1 VSDEVRRERPDV
13 NNRHLLPYGVG
24 GDYVGA
30 RRTRRAFRLLVFAC
44 IGFTFSLYY
53 VERYLRYELNEVH
66 YRMALTLEDDS
77 QRAILR
83 NVVRRDSEA
92 REVPTAKYVEAL
104 AYIEED
110 DLVLERYAEAV
121 KLAPDKGSLLIVYGC
136 KLFQQRQYQDARQIF
151 REATLK
157 ATRNAL
163 PEYLQAAAIAAA
175 SESEDDFR
183 TALALLG
190 RANDSGEPAVFP
202 QPQWHES
209 LPKRGN
215 WYEMLQRRLSDEAC
229 APLYYLK
236 NVVIKRA
243 GAALEQGDF
252 QAWDGWLLQL
262 QQMGDRLLEAG
273 PEDGNGVGTSPA
285 LCGLQVQKDALLMRI
300 ALRERRGAETA
311 ELATRK
317 GKVEAAIARV
327 QQFEAERENFVAA
340 AEGHV
345 TRPLG
350 LAAQGMMLLGLAVC
364 VGWVMSRIF
373 RTDKNARTLRQ
384 PRGAIYLLGGWL
396 LLVSLLLLVTGGTE
410 IGKIQTGAHAA
421 WYVSVSAMLLY
432 ALLFPVVL
440 LPAPEKVCQ
449 SYLEGPEYAER
460 LREAG
465 RRRRKAWVSL
475 SGRYINIVLGS
486 YVMLLAVYF
495 IGFRI
500 FTGLYPTDV
509 KLLTSGVELREI
521 VLFNDLYQVLSS

>member
-1 VSDEVRRERPDV
+1 MSDESRGERPDV

-44 IGFTFSLYY
+44 VGFTFSLYY

-136 KLFQQRQYQDARQIF
+136 KLFQQRQYQDARQTF

-163 PEYLQAAAIAAA
+163 SKYLQAAAIAAS

-183 TALALLG
+183 TALALIG

-202 QPQWHES
+202 QPLWHES

-229 APLYYLK
+229 APLYYLR
-236 NVVIKRA
+236 NVVVKRA

-262 QQMGDRLLEAG
+262 QQMGDRLLQAG
-273 PEDGNGVGTSPA
+273 PEVESGVGTSPA

-300 ALRERRGAETA
+300 ALRERRGAETDA
-311 ELATRK
+311 LVARK
-317 GKVEAAIARV
+317 EKVEAAIARI
-327 QQFEAERENFVAA
+327 QQFEGERESLVAA

-350 LAAQGMMLLGLAVC
+350 LASQGMLLLGLAVC

-384 PRGAIYLLGGWL
+384 PRVALYLLGGWL
-396 LLVSLLLLVTGGTE
+396 LLVSLLLLSSGATE
-410 IGKIQTGAHAA
+410 TARVQTGIQAG
-421 WYVSVSAMLLY
+421 WYISVSAMLAY
-432 ALLFPVVL
+432 ALFFPWLL

-449 SYLEGPEYAER
+449 AYLEDPEYAER
-460 LREAG
+460 LQEAG
-465 RRRRKAWVSL
+465 RRRRRAWVSL

-486 YVMLLAVYF
+486 YVILLAVYF

-500 FTGLYPTDV
+500 LTGLYPTDV

-521 VLFNDLYQVLSS
+521 VLFNDLYQMLSS

>member
-1 VSDEVRRERPDV
+1 MSDAPRGERPDV
-13 NNRHLLPYGVG
+13 NNRHLLPFGVG

-83 NVVRRDSEA
+83 NVVRRDSET

-136 KLFQQRQYQDARQIF
+136 KLFQQRRYQEARQIF

-163 PEYLQAAAIAAA
+163 PEYLQAAAIAAS

-202 QPQWHES
+202 QPLWHES

-215 WYEMLQRRLSDEAC
+215 WYEMLQRRLSDEVC
-229 APLYYLK
+229 APLYHLR
-236 NVVIKRA
+236 NVVLKRA

-262 QQMGDRLLEAG
+262 QNMGGRLLEAG
-273 PEDGNGVGTSPA
+273 PGGGDGVGTSPA
-285 LCGLQVQKDALLMRI
+285 VCGLQVQKDALRMRI
-300 ALRERRGAETA
+300 ALRERRGADIADLTS
-311 ELATRK
+311 RK
-317 GKVEAAIARV
+317 EGVEAAIARV

-350 LAAQGMMLLGLAVC
+350 LAAQGLLLLGLAVSI
-364 VGWVMSRIF
+364 GWVMSRIL

-384 PRGAIYLLGGWL
+384 PRGGIYLLGGWL
-396 LLVSLLLLVTGGTE
+396 LLVSLLLLLSSSAE
-410 IGKIQTGAHAA
+410 IGRLQAGIQVA
-421 WYVSVSAMLLY
+421 WYVSVLAILFY
-432 ALLFPVVL
+432 ALVFPAVL
-440 LPAPEKVCQ
+440 LPASERVCQ
-449 SYLEGPEYAER
+449 AYLEDPEYAER

-521 VLFNDLYQVLSS
+521 VLFNDLYQMLSS